1 MTKIIVTLGPATNNL
16 EKLNLIKS
24 KAVDFVRINMSHS
37 TIDDLKYYIDLSK
50 KVNIPFIIDTEGSQV
65 RTGNLIKDSIT
76 FKENDFIY
84 LHKDEIIGDS
94 NKVNLRPKEI
104 IDQLD
109 VGDILYVDFDTL
121 VMRVLDLSTHDKG
134 YIKAVVISS
143 GNLGKNKGVVIDPQ
157 LKKQFTLPTL
167 TSKDIKAA
175 KLGLEENIGYIAAS
189 FMRNASAVRYV
200 REITKG
206 KMKIISKI
214 ECEEALLNLDEII
227 DESDFLLIDRGDL
240 SKEIPIEKIPF
251 TQKII
256 LNRAKRFNKGVYV
269 ATNLLESMISNRKP
283 TRAEV
288 HDIINTIVDG
298 AYGLTL
304 AAETAIGKYPI
315 GCINMLN
322 KIIKHSDLIINAEE
336 IRDKETE
343 FVKKLESKNYLLD
356 QSSSSSLISPHGGK
370 LVDRVLPK
378 GLENLN
384 LKNHKKISL
393 NENQLLDF
401 EQIAIG
407 TYSPL
412 DGFMNQLELES
423 VLNNLTLP
431 NGVIWSIPI
440 LLDVDFQTSKNI
452 SIGEKILLTN
462 SQNEP
467 VGFIDVSEIFSYD
480 KLALAKK
487 MYDSLDENH
496 PGVKIIKSLNPVFIA
511 GKITLTKIKK
521 TDYRNLE
528 LTPKQARRIFEE
540 KNWEKVVGFHTRN
553 VIHKAHEYIQLS
565 ALKKGNCD
573 GIFLHPVV
581 GKKKKGDY
589 NSKYII
595 KSYEIMQDKFYP
607 ENKTLLGVFST
618 YSRYAGFRE
627 AIFTSL
633 CRQNFGCSHFI
644 IGRDHAGS
652 GLSKTSSIDLKSLEL
667 LEKLD
672 IEILNFNDVFYSKE
686 KNIYME
692 EDVLQKNSRQNK
704 FSISGTKARELLK
717 SFKKPPTWFMRKEI
731 SQMII
736 NSIKSN
742 EEVFVDEN

>member
-378 GLENLN
+378 ALENLN

-452 SIGEKILLTN
+452 SSGEKILLTN

-528 LTPKQARRIFEE
+528 LTPKQTRRIFEE

-618 YSRYAGFRE
+618 YSRYAGVRE
-627 AIFTSL
+627 AIFTAL

-652 GLSKTSSIDLKSLEL
+652 GLSKISSIDLKSLEL

>member
-1 MTKIIVTLGPATNNL
+1 MSL
-16 EKLNLIKS
+16 EKHTVYTCYFAIK
-24 KAVDFVRINMSHS
+24 I
-37 TIDDLKYYIDLSK
+37 
-50 KVNIPFIIDTEGSQV
+50 
-65 RTGNLIKDSIT
+65 
-76 FKENDFIY
+76 
-84 LHKDEIIGDS
+84 
-94 NKVNLRPKEI
+94 
-104 IDQLD
+104 
-109 VGDILYVDFDTL
+109 
-121 VMRVLDLSTHDKG
+121 
-134 YIKAVVISS
+134 
-143 GNLGKNKGVVIDPQ
+143 
-157 LKKQFTLPTL
+157 
-167 TSKDIKAA
+167 
-175 KLGLEENIGYIAAS
+175 
-189 FMRNASAVRYV
+189 
-200 REITKG
+200 
-206 KMKIISKI
+206 
-214 ECEEALLNLDEII
+214 
-227 DESDFLLIDRGDL
+227 
-240 SKEIPIEKIPF
+240 
-251 TQKII
+251 
-256 LNRAKRFNKGVYV
+256 
-269 ATNLLESMISNRKP
+269 
-283 TRAEV
+283 

-378 GLENLN
+378 ALENLN

-452 SIGEKILLTN
+452 SSGEKILLTN

-467 VGFIDVSEIFSYD
+467 EGFIDVSEIFSYD

-528 LTPKQARRIFEE
+528 LTPKQTRRIFEE

-618 YSRYAGFRE
+618 YSRYAGVRE
-627 AIFTSL
+627 AIFTAL

-652 GLSKTSSIDLKSLEL
+652 GLSKISSIDLKSLEL